1 MKKLQL
7 LVALPSI
14 VLLSV
19 ALFFHLDFLFYLS
32 LAGVFLAM
40 MIKQF
45 RSRGQMY
52 EMRHPDSVGE
62 DDIEID
68 ISGED

>member
-7 LVALPSI
+7 LIAFPSI
-14 VLLSV
+14 LLLSV
-19 ALFFHLDFLFYLS
+19 ALFFHLDVLFYLS

-45 RSRGQMY
+45 RKRGQMY
-52 EMRHPDSVGE
+52 EMRHPDGMDE
-62 DDIEID
+62 DDTEID
-68 ISGED
+68 VSGDD

>member
-7 LVALPSI
+7 FIALPAI
-14 VLLSV
+14 ILLGI
-19 ALFFHLDFLFYLS
+19 ALFFHLDFLFYVS
-32 LAGVFLAM
+32 MVGIFLAM

-45 RSRGQMY
+45 RMRGQMV
-52 EMRHPDSVGE
+52 EMRHPGGVEE
-62 DDIEID
+62 DDTAID